1 MKSVR
6 GARLSQPPEAT
17 TSWRETAFVRYCD
30 MLSQSRIDRLCK
42 SLLDEQEK
50 LRYEIANA
58 AATSDDVHVGVGN
71 HMAEDATAAFDQAA
85 AVSLRRGKERML
97 DQIEDALER
106 IDAGT
111 YGVCERCGGE
121 IDFARLKAIPQ
132 ATLCMSCQK
141 VAEI

>member
-1 MKSVR
+1 
-6 GARLSQPPEAT
+6 
-17 TSWRETAFVRYCD
+17 
-30 MLSQSRIDRLCK
+30 MLSPTRIERLRN
-42 SLLDEQEK
+42 SLLDEQQK
-50 LRYEIANA
+50 LRQEIANTTA
-58 AATSDDVHVGVGN
+58 SSDDVHVGLGN

-97 DQIEDALER
+97 HQIDDALDR
-106 IDAGT
+106 MKAGT
-111 YGVCERCGGE
+111 YGICERCGGE